1 MLLIQ
6 PTLDKLTSIK
16 QDVCHIKNLKLIC
29 TLFFQ
34 GMLKALDMGNT
45 TSFLIWSLDTIVE
58 WQEFMYVA
66 AL

>member
-6 PTLDKLTSIK
+6 PTLDKLTSKK

-34 GMLKALDMGNT
+34 SMLKALDMGNT
-45 TSFLIWSLDTIVE
+45 TSFLIWGLDTIVE
-58 WQEFMYVA
+58 W
-66 AL
+66 

>member
-16 QDVCHIKNLKLIC
+16 QDVYHIKNLKLIC

-45 TSFLIWSLDTIVE
+45 TSFLIWSLDTTVE